1 MKSLPLVSVIIPT
14 LNDEKN
20 IGNCLASIFAQ
31 DYPVQKLEVIVV
43 DDKSTDQTI
52 KIVKKYPVKILIS
65 GAHHGEV
72 SKMIGFKM
80 AKGAF
85 TIYLDVDVE
94 LIGKKWFQKMLKP
107 LLENSE
113 IIGSVTRKYARR
125 SDPPLERFITFDPLQ
140 RDSLYQFFSPSIE
153 QTIIKK
159 RAGYSVCQYK
169 LNHIPPAGRCLYRR
183 KQVLKL
189 VSEHEMFLELDFLVL
204 LVKNGH
210 DKFGYVPEAGLY
222 HHHASSL
229 LQLIKK
235 RNYNLKKVYFG
246 RSDRLY
252 KWFDLSK
259 PKDAIR
265 IICWVIYANLII
277 PSILMGLYKSI
288 KFKDWAGMYEPVV
301 NLLVTDMILLS
312 ALTDRRVLS
321 LFKNG

>member
-14 LNDEKN
+14 LNEEKN

-80 AKGAF
+80 AKGEF
-85 TIYLDVDVE
+85 TIYLDADVE

>member
-14 LNDEKN
+14 LNEEKN

-80 AKGAF
+80 AKGEF
-85 TIYLDVDVE
+85 TIYLDADVE

-301 NLLVTDMILLS
+301 NLLVTDTILLA
-312 ALTDRRVLS
+312 ALSDKRTQS
-321 LFKNG
+321 